1 MAALVPALL
10 GLAACAQAIDTAKAP
25 APAPESGPPPDSLL
39 TQAITQ
45 PYHIVTTPRLERP
58 IVFERQ

>member
-1 MAALVPALL
+1 MGQDGVKGGIMGDMSRWRRMAALVPALL
-10 GLAACAQAIDTAKAP
+10 GLAACA
-25 APAPESGPPPDSLL
+25 
-39 TQAITQ
+39 QAITQ